1 MPLGSNQ
8 MTVTTGAVFLPDV
21 WSAELQLAREKN
33 LVMAK
38 LVKRRDVDVA
48 EYGTTL
54 ELPFISNLSAN
65 AKSAN
70 TEVTFQSPT
79 ETKVQVSINQH
90 YESSFLVEDRLSLQ
104 SRYDLATQYR
114 EKAGYALALQVDT
127 GLTSQYSSLTQTVG
141 TGTTTLTEAN
151 VVRGIQYLDD
161 ANAPVEDRAFVVQP
175 ATMNHL
181 RQIAR
186 FTEYQM
192 AGPGPGGST
201 PAPMVGGQGGFVRD
215 VYGHPVYMSTN
226 IQSVAGTPGIV
237 HNLLF
242 HRDAFVLAIQKEI
255 SVEVERKATWI
266 GTAYMA
272 SALWGYT
279 VLRNDHAVDVRSTLN
294 S

>member
-1 MPLGSNQ
+1 

-38 LVKRRDVDVA
+38 LVKRRDIDIA

-54 ELPFISNLSAN
+54 ELPFISNLAAN
-65 AKSAN
+65 VKSAN

-90 YESSFLVEDRLSLQ
+90 YESSFLVEDRLSAQ
-104 SRYDLATQYR
+104 SRYDIAMQYR

-127 GLTSQYSSLTQTVG
+127 GLTSQYSSLTNTVG
-141 TGTTTLTEAN
+141 TGTTTITEAN
-151 VVRGIQYLDD
+151 IVRAIQYLDD
-161 ANAPVEDRAFVVQP
+161 ALVPQEDRYFVIAP
-175 ATMNHL
+175 STMNQV
-181 RQIAR
+181 RQISR
-186 FTEYQM
+186 FTEYLQTG
-192 AGPGPGGST
+192 GPT
-201 PAPMVGGQGGFVRD
+201 QEVAPMIGGQNGFVRN
-215 VYGHPVYMSTN
+215 VYGVPVYMSAN
-226 IQSVAGTPGIV
+226 IQNVAGTPGIV
-237 HNLLF
+237 HNLMF
-242 HRDAFVLAIQKEI
+242 HRDAFVLAVQKEI

-272 SALWGYT
+272 STLWGYT